1 MDILSFMPQVSDE
14 RDRKIFA
21 LLANGEKQR
30 VELIELLAEAEGV
43 KDSSVES
50 NVDDAPK
57 YYDEIEKI
65 KKGNDTYFRRT
76 DLDTPPD
83 EIIRPKQFADRS
95 RVEDEFSA
103 LENRLRIEEM
113 EDDAGPTNPDQPAT
127 HILNNILQM
136 SMDYK
141 FILYTD
147 EIMEIFSNIL
157 DTYLQR
163 IRDSF
168 VQEQNESE
176 TFQTHSDSIL
186 EYRLFFQLSRNL
198 LTNSK
203 KGQENEKLGVE
214 FSKRLDEIEDLFPEL
229 PPDLCLEI
237 QRFVREVNQ
246 ERGREFFKAMILMEQ
261 IEDITLQREA
271 FYTYD
276 IHHDTNDLITDL
288 SESSDGLNKE
298 QGDKV
303 RGLIDDII
311 HLYTNTTSQSEK

>member
-21 LLANGEKQR
+21 LLANGKKQR
-30 VELIELLAEAEGV
+30 AELIKLLAEAENV
-43 KDSSVES
+43 EDSSVES

-57 YYDEIEKI
+57 YYDEIKKI
-65 KKGNDTYFRRT
+65 KKGNETYFRRT

-214 FSKRLDEIEDLFPEL
+214 FSKRLDEIEDLFPDL

-246 ERGREFFKAMILMEQ
+246 ERGREFFKAMILMEE

-276 IHHDTNDLITDL
+276 IHHDANDLITDL
-288 SESSDGLNKE
+288 SEFSDGLNKE
-298 QGDKV
+298 QGDEV
-303 RGLIDDII
+303 RGLIDDIT